1 VLSAVKKHNV
11 TLMQIQNS
19 VRSTAGNAREAADST
34 ASVSE
39 AHDPHLKKKFK
50 HLSQRISE

>member
-1 VLSAVKKHNV
+1 
-11 TLMQIQNS
+11 MQIQNS